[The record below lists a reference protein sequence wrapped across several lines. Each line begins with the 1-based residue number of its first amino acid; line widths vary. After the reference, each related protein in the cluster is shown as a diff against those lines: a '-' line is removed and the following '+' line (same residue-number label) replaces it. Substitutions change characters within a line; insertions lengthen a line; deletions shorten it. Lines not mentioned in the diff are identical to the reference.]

1 VTYTLIVPNSFRRQA
16 KKFLKAHPDLRET
29 VGTVLRALE
38 DDPFQPQ
45 LQLHPLSGNLAGC
58 HAVCVTYSYHIT
70 VILQITERE
79 IILLDIGSHDDVHH

>member
-29 VGTVLRALE
+29 VGTVLRALD

-45 LQLHPLSGNLAGC
+45 LHLHPLSCNLAGC
-58 HAVCVTYSYHIT
+58 QAVSVTCSYRIT

-79 IILLDIGSHDDVHH
+79 IILLDIGSHDDVYR